1 MGLLIWGLEAVNL
14 LGIFFFRN
22 GNSIWERL
30 DRSLANNE
38 WLSRFGGS
46 TVNHLN
52 CSTTDH
58 SPLLTIPEPMD
69 SVIPSKPFRFEEM
82 WLIDKGCAQTVKAAW
97 EKRRAT
103 NQDLG
108 IVSKID
114 DCGVALKKWSSRHF
128 GCVRKELQNKQKL
141 LAQAELI
148 ALNIGI
154 NFQAQMLRREVNDL
168 LDKEMKMWF
177 QRSRSLWAA
186 HGDRNSKFFH
196 MKAT

>member
-1 MGLLIWGLEAVNL
+1 M
-14 LGIFFFRN
+14 
-22 GNSIWERL
+22 
-30 DRSLANNE
+30 
-38 WLSRFGGS
+38 
-46 TVNHLN
+46 
-52 CSTTDH
+52 
-58 SPLLTIPEPMD
+58 
-69 SVIPSKPFRFEEM
+69 
-82 WLIDKGCAQTVKAAW
+82 
-97 EKRRAT
+97 
-103 NQDLG
+103 G